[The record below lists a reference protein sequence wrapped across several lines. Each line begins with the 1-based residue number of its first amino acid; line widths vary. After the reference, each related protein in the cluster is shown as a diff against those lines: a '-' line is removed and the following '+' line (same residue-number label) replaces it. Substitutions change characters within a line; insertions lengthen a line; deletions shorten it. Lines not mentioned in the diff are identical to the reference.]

1 MTTSEIVQPRCFP
14 ESPQGLAIT
23 VRVPQ
28 AGNQEA
34 CVLLTQWKIETH
46 IMGQWPG
53 SQKAA
58 ENAQHP
64 QPLGVSALDPS
75 PSLPSA
81 SLPAP
86 MV

>member
-14 ESPQGLAIT
+14 ESPQGLAST
-23 VRVPQ
+23 GRVPH

-53 SQKAA
+53 TQKAA

-64 QPLGVSALDPS
+64 QPLGVSALDPF
-75 PSLPSA
+75 PNLPLA